1 MEILLNQYL
10 QDLAA
15 KRTQLL
21 AISSEQ
27 GLTAVVERHN
37 AKETEANTFTTNCL
51 INFYQYRLIDQIT
64 KDLTEI
70 VKKDKEKTMAKVPL
84 GKVVDVQA
92 GVMGAGV

>member
-15 KRTQLL
+15 KRNQLL
-21 AISSEQ
+21 TISSEQ

-37 AKETEANTFTTNCL
+37 TKEIEANTFATNCL

-70 VKKDKEKTMAKVPL
+70 LKKDKEKVMAR
-84 GKVVDVQA
+84 GKIVDVQA